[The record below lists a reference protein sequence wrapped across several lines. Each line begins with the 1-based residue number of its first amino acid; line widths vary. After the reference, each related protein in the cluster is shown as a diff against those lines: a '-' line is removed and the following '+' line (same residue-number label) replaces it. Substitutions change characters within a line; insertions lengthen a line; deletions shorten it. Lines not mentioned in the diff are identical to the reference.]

1 MFSNI
6 TVEELVP
13 AIENGGMVLIDVRS
27 PAEFKNFTIP
37 GSINIPFFDDAER
50 AEVGTL
56 YKQVSVEA
64 ATERGLEIISAKLPE
79 FIRQFKALKGNLTVF
94 CWRGGMRS
102 RTTATLLSLMNVHSH
117 RLEGGIRSYRKWVVA
132 ELDEMAAPSHAFVL
146 NGLTGAGKTR
156 VLKALEKEGY
166 PVIDFEGMANHKG
179 SIFGQIG
186 LEPHNQKVFDSL
198 LVHRLRKLKDAPYV
212 LFEAESH
219 RIGKVVVPP
228 FLSELKN
235 RSTHLVIEMP
245 MEERVQEIM
254 EDYRPKEYGA
264 ECLEAFSRIKSR
276 IHVPVAGQIQ
286 ADLEAGRFPSA
297 IQLLLEYYYDSRY
310 KHTEHQ
316 YPAAQKKFL
325 QVGNVEEAAQAV
337 KRSIPHFSQERR
349 ETSGNGDAA
358 PQGRPYS
365 VEVGR

>member
-13 AIENGGMVLIDVRS
+13 AIEKEEMVLIDVRS
-27 PAEFKNFTIP
+27 PTEFKNFSIP

-50 AEVGTL
+50 AEIGTL

-64 ATERGLEIISAKLPE
+64 AKERGLEIISAKLPE
-79 FIRQFKALKGNLTVF
+79 FVRKFKEIKGNMAVF

-102 RTTATLLSLMNVHSH
+102 RTTATLLSLMNIHVH
-117 RLEGGIRSYRKWVVA
+117 RLEGGIRIYRKWVVA
-132 ELDEMAAPSHAFVL
+132 QLEEMAAPAQAFVL

-156 VLKALEKEGY
+156 VLKALQKEGY

-198 LVHRLRKLKDAPYV
+198 LVHRLRKLEEAPYV

-219 RIGKVVVPP
+219 RIGKVVIPP
-228 FLSELKN
+228 FLCELKN
-235 RSTHLVIEMP
+235 QSTHLVIEMP
-245 MEERVQEIM
+245 MDERVQEIL
-254 EDYRPKEYGA
+254 EDYRPWDYPE
-264 ECLEAFSRIKSR
+264 ECLEAFHRIKSR
-276 IHVPVAGQIQ
+276 IHVPIAGQIEM
-286 ADLEAGRFPSA
+286 DLEAGRFSSA
-297 IQLLLEYYYDSRY
+297 VQQLLEQYYDSRY

-325 QVGNVEEAAQAV
+325 QVGNVEEATRAV
-337 KRSIPHFSQERR
+337 KENIPGLYQAEEEILSKKVNQERHLQK
-349 ETSGNGDAA
+349 SSAI
-358 PQGRPYS
+358 
-365 VEVGR
+365 